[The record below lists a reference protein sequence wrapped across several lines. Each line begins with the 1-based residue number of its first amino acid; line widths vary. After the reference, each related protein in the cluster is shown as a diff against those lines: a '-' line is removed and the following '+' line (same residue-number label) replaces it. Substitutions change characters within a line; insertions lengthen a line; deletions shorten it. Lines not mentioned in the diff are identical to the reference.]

1 MQSHIQIKEEEIREL
16 KFGKEQVEEELEEV
30 KRDMMVKNDEI
41 EMLKKRILSYE
52 EIDQL
57 MIEKDE

>member
-1 MQSHIQIKEEEIREL
+1 MKEEEIREL
-16 KFGKEQVEEELEEV
+16 KFGKDQVEEELEEV
-30 KRDMMVKNDEI
+30 KKDIMVKNDEI

>member
-1 MQSHIQIKEEEIREL
+1 MKEEEIREL
-16 KFGKEQVEEELEEV
+16 KFGKDQVEEELEEV
-30 KRDMMVKNDEI
+30 KKDMMVKNDEI